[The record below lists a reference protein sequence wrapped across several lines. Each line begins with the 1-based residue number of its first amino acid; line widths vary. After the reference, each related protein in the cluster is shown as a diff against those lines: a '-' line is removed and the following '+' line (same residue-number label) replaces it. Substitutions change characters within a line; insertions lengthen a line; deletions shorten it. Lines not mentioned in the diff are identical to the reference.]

1 MITTLTRPKMIPLLR
16 METLKSHTLLVGTY
30 LSQWRMQTFRWEGRG
45 GHPKP
50 LIRGGEVGA
59 KFFSAPRAS
68 VWSNDNGVGGGGSAP
83 LDPPLYLAHIWEYAG
98 I

>member
-16 METLKSHTLLVGTY
+16 METLKNHTLLGGTY

-45 GHPKP
+45 GHPQP
-50 LIRGGEVGA
+50 LIRGGGWSQN
-59 KFFSAPRAS
+59 FFSAPRAS
-68 VWSNDNGVGGGGSAP
+68 VWSNDKGVGGGGAP
-83 LDPPLYLAHIWEYAG
+83 LNPPLYLAHIWEYPG